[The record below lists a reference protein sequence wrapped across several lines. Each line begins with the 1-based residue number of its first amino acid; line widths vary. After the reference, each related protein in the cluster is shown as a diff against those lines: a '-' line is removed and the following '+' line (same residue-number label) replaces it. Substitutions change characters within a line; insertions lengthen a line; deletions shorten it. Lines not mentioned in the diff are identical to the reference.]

1 MVKLLISPLLI
12 LGLFSPVATKAEVY
26 NALCD
31 VNQSTSSVDDSSIEV
46 SECQITLS
54 EEGFFGPTDFILKD
68 NISQWYSVRQEDNL
82 LLGVAG
88 AAGGTYTGAF
98 VGLAVCG
105 ASAGVL
111 CIPALLGGIYGG
123 GRLGSQVGQGKNF
136 LFSVI
141 GKNSEG
147 STVAQNFRT
156 LKRTTSKKL
165 KKELA
170 EISGLKMGQ
179 VKIIGKWKSVFIKP
193 LIDQ

>member
-12 LGLFSPVATKAEVY
+12 LGFLSPVATKAEVY
-26 NALCD
+26 DALCD
-31 VNQSTSSVDDSSIEV
+31 VSQSTSSVDDSSIEV

-54 EEGFFGPTDFILKD
+54 EEGFLGPTDFIPKD

-98 VGLAVCG
+98 LGLAVCG

-111 CIPALLGGIYGG
+111 CIPALLGGVYGG
-123 GRLGSQVGQGKNF
+123 GRLGSQAGQGKNF

-165 KKELA
+165 KKELS

-179 VKIIGKWKSVFIKP
+179 SKIIGK
-193 LIDQ
+193 

>member
-12 LGLFSPVATKAEVY
+12 VGLFSPVATKAEVY

-31 VNQSTSSVDDSSIEV
+31 VSQSTSSVDDPSIEV

-54 EEGFFGPTDFILKD
+54 EEGFLGPTDFIPKD

-111 CIPALLGGIYGG
+111 CIPALLGGVYGG

-141 GKNSEG
+141 GQNSEG

-156 LKRTTSKKL
+156 LKRITSKKFI
-165 KKELA
+165 KELT
-170 EISGLKMGQ
+170 EISG
-179 VKIIGKWKSVFIKP
+179 
-193 LIDQ
+193 

>member
-1 MVKLLISPLLI
+1 MAKLLISPLLI
-12 LGLFSPVATKAEVY
+12 LGLLSPVSTKAEVY

-31 VNQSTSSVDDSSIEV
+31 VSKSTSIVDDSSIEV

-54 EEGFFGPTDFILKD
+54 KEGFLGPTDFIPKD
-68 NISQWYSVRQEDNL
+68 NISQWYSVRQKDNL

-111 CIPALLGGIYGG
+111 CIPALLGGVYGG

-141 GKNSEG
+141 GQNSEG

-156 LKRTTSKKL
+156 LKRKTSKKL

-179 VKIIGKWKSVFIKP
+179 VKIIGK
-193 LIDQ
+193 

>member
-12 LGLFSPVATKAEVY
+12 VGLLPPVAIKAEVY

-31 VNQSTSSVDDSSIEV
+31 VSQSTPSLDDYRIEV

-54 EEGFFGPTDFILKD
+54 EEGFLGPTDFIAKD

-88 AAGGTYTGAF
+88 AAGGTYGGAF
-98 VGLAVCG
+98 VGLAVCS

-111 CIPALLGGIYGG
+111 CIPALLGGVYGG
-123 GRLGSQVGQGKNF
+123 RRLGSKVGRGKNF

-156 LKRTTSKKL
+156 IKRTTSKKL

-170 EISGLKMGQ
+170 EISGLKLGQ
-179 VKIIGKWKSVFIKP
+179 IKIIGK
-193 LIDQ
+193 

>member
-12 LGLFSPVATKAEVY
+12 IGFLSPIASKAELY

-31 VNQSTSSVDDSSIEV
+31 VSQSALNKDDSSIEV
-46 SECQITLS
+46 NNCQITIS
-54 EEGFFGPTDFILKD
+54 EEGFSGPIDFIPKE

-88 AAGGTYTGAF
+88 AAGGAYTGAF
-98 VGLAVCG
+98 VGFAVCG

-111 CIPALLGGIYGG
+111 CIPALLGGVYGG
-123 GRLGSQVGQGKNF
+123 GRLGSQFGHGKNF

-141 GKNSEG
+141 GQNSEG
-147 STVAQNFRT
+147 STVAQSFR
-156 LKRTTSKKL
+156 LVKRQTSKKL

-170 EISGLKMGQ
+170 EITGLKMGE
-179 VKIIGKWKSVFIKP
+179 VKI
-193 LIDQ
+193 

>member
-1 MVKLLISPLLI
+1 MAKLLISPLLI
-12 LGLFSPVATKAEVY
+12 VGLLSPIGAKAQVY

-31 VNQSTSSVDDSSIEV
+31 VSQSTLSKDDSSIEV
-46 SECQITLS
+46 INCQISLT
-54 EEGFFGPTDFILKD
+54 EEGFSGPNDFIPKN

-98 VGLAVCG
+98 VGLTVCG

-141 GKNSEG
+141 GQSSDG
-147 STVAQNFRT
+147 RTVAQSFR
-156 LKRTTSKKL
+156 LVKRKTSKKL
-165 KKELA
+165 KKELY
-170 EISGLKMGQ
+170 EITGMKMGQ
-179 VKIIGKWKSVFIKP
+179 VKIIKN
-193 LIDQ
+193 

>member
-1 MVKLLISPLLI
+1 MSRLLISSLLI
-12 LGLFSPVATKAEVY
+12 VGLTAPIASNADVH

-31 VNQSTSSVDDSSIEV
+31 ENNSSSNKDASSIQV
-46 SECQITLS
+46 ANCQITLS
-54 EEGFFGPTDFILKD
+54 EDGFEGPIDFIPKD
-68 NISQWYSVRQEDNL
+68 NISQWYSVRQDDNL
-82 LLGVAG
+82 FLGVAG
-88 AAGGTYTGAF
+88 TAGGSYTGAL
-98 VGLAVCG
+98 VGFAVCG

-111 CIPALLGGIYGG
+111 CIPALLGGVYGG

-141 GKNSEG
+141 GQNSEG

-156 LKRTTSKKL
+156 LKRTTSKNL

-179 VKIIGKWKSVFIKP
+179 VKIIGK
-193 LIDQ
+193 